1 MKALITAALDRS
13 SATLLFLLFLLIGGV
28 SAFVA
33 IPKESDPDVNIPY
46 MNVSLQLEG
55 ISPED
60 AERLLV
66 RPVEQELRSL
76 AGVKEMTSTASE
88 GRATVTLEFD
98 AGFDAKQALADVRE
112 KVDSA
117 RSKLPEEA
125 EEPEVQEI
133 NVALFP
139 VLAIGLSG
147 PVSEQ
152 SLVYTARR
160 LKDSIEGIGEVLEV
174 TIGGDRED
182 LLEIL
187 VDPQVLDSYGIDYAE
202 LFSLVSSNNRLVA
215 AGSLDT
221 GAGRMSIKVPGVIEN
236 IEDVM
241 SLPIKVVGNS
251 VVTFAD
257 VATIRR
263 TFKDPV
269 GFARLNGQPAVVLEV
284 SKRSGA
290 NIIETIDKIKAL
302 LEQAKPLLPE
312 GMQVSYV
319 MDDSKQIKEMLS
331 DLMNNVLT
339 AIVLVFILII
349 ATMGLRPALL
359 VGLSI
364 PGSFFTA
371 ILLYWV
377 LGYTMNMVVLFS
389 LILVS
394 GMLVDGAIVVSELAD
409 RYLSQGKTPREA
421 WAHAARRMAWPVV
434 SSTATTLMVFLPL
447 LFWPGIVGEF
457 MFYIPVT
464 VLLCLLASL
473 AMALVFMPVLGA
485 VTGGKT
491 QAPSGKT
498 TAGGLAF
505 RRLLN
510 RLLVRPG
517 LTLIGMLG
525 VIGVIYLAYDR
536 FNHGV
541 EFFPKVEP
549 QNAKVLVHA
558 RGDLSVYEKDVLVQS
573 VEKRLLGMPEFTGI
587 YARSMAFPDGRM
599 GEDVIGVLQFTFVD
613 WQDRRPWSLILP
625 ELLQRTEGL
634 QGVRLEFRQEEPGP
648 GEGKAFNLKV
658 SSLDPKQAEQWVE
671 GLRGTMEELGGFKD
685 IEDDRALPG
694 VEWRMKVDRESAAR
708 FGANVLSVGNAVQM
722 VTNGLKLSTYR
733 PEDATDEVDIRVRL
747 PDNWRS
753 LDQFGRLTLRS
764 AQGQVPMSNFVSL
777 EPAPKVGTLRRTDG
791 QRTITV
797 QADIADGH
805 RLDERLEALKQAI
818 GQPPEGIVLTLGGEE
833 EDQQQAANFLMTA
846 FGVAIFGMAMILVI
860 QFNSIYQTLL
870 VLSAIVLSTAGVL
883 LGLLVNSQSFGIVM
897 VGMGVIALAGIVVN
911 NNIILIDT
919 YNHLRQ
925 QGLNPAQAA
934 LESGCLRLRP
944 VLLTAITTVLGL
956 MPMVLGVNVNLIDA
970 SLGLGAPS
978 TQWWT
983 QMSSAIAGGLT
994 FATVLTLL
1002 VTPCMLVLGA
1012 RFEPQ
1017 PKPLDLAD
1025 ADLLDIPDEFNAAL
1039 REKRLEASQAGNGSA
1054 TH

>member
-1 MKALITAALDRS
+1 MKTLISAALDRS
-13 SATLLFLLFLLIGGV
+13 SATLLMLLFLLIGGIA
-28 SAFVA
+28 AFVA
-33 IPKESDPDVNIPY
+33 IPKESDPDVSIPY
-46 MNVSLQLEG
+46 IYVALTLEG

-112 KVDSA
+112 KVDTA
-117 RSKLPEEA
+117 RSKLPAEA
-125 EEPEVQEI
+125 DEPDVQEI
-133 NVALFP
+133 NVSLFP

-152 SLVYTARR
+152 ELVYTARR
-160 LKDSIEGIGEVLEV
+160 LRDSIEGIGDVLEV
-174 TIGGDRED
+174 KIGGDRED
-182 LLEIL
+182 LLEIV

-202 LFSLVSSNNRLVA
+202 LFALVSGNNRLVA

-241 SLPIKVVGNS
+241 SLPIKVRGNS

-290 NIIETIDKIKAL
+290 NIIETIEQIKAL
-302 LEQAKPLLPE
+302 MEQAKPLLPK
-312 GMQVSYV
+312 GVNVSYV
-319 MDDSKQIKEMLS
+319 KDDSKQIREMLS

-339 AIVLVFILII
+339 AIVLVLILII
-349 ATMGLRPALL
+349 ATMGVRPALL

-364 PGSFFTA
+364 PGSFFTG
-371 ILLYWV
+371 ILLIWM

-409 RYLSQGKTPREA
+409 RYLGQGQTPRTA
-421 WAHAARRMAWPVV
+421 WANAARRMAWPVI

-447 LFWPGIVGEF
+447 LFWPGVVGEF

-464 VLLCLLASL
+464 VILCLLASL

-485 VTGGKT
+485 VTGGKG
-491 QAPSGKT
+491 QPPSNHV
-498 TAGGLAF
+498 TAGGRAF
-505 RRLLN
+505 RRLLG
-510 RLLVRPG
+510 RLLARPG
-517 LTLIGMLG
+517 LTLVGMLG
-525 VIGVIYLAYDR
+525 VIALIYLAYGR

-549 QNAKVLVHA
+549 DSAQVLVHA
-558 RGDLSVYEKDVLVQS
+558 RGDLSVYEKDALVQS
-573 VEKRLLGMPEFTGI
+573 VEKRLLGMPELTGI
-587 YARSMAFPDGRM
+587 YARSLAFPEGRL
-599 GEDVIGVLQFTFVD
+599 GEDVIGVLQFNFVD
-613 WQDRRPWSLILP
+613 WQERRKWSLIL
-625 ELLQRTEGL
+625 EEMLQRTSNL
-634 QGVRLEFRQEEPGP
+634 PGVQLEFREEEHGP
-648 GEGKAFNLKV
+648 GEGKPFKLKI
-658 SSLDPKQAEQWVE
+658 SSHDPPQAEQWVE
-671 GLRGTMEELGGFKD
+671 ELRASMQKVGGFTD

-694 VEWRMKVDRESAAR
+694 IEWRMKVDREAAAR
-708 FGANVLSVGNAVQM
+708 FGADVLSVGNAVQM

-733 PEDATDEVDIRVRL
+733 PEDVTDEVDIRVRL
-747 PDNWRS
+747 PENWRS
-753 LDQFGRLTLRS
+753 LDQFGRLTLHS
-764 AQGQVPMSNFVSL
+764 TQGQVPLSNFVSL

-797 QADIADGH
+797 QANIAEGH
-805 RLDERLEALKQAI
+805 RLDERLQALMEAI
-818 GQPPEGIVLTLGGEE
+818 GTPPPGIVLKLGGEQ
-833 EDQQQAANFLMTA
+833 EDQQEAANFLMLA
-846 FGVAIFGMAMILVI
+846 FAVAVFGMAMILVI

-870 VLSAIVLSTAGVL
+870 VLTAIVLSTAGVL

-925 QGLNPAQAA
+925 QGLAPLQAA

-956 MPMVLGVNVNLIDA
+956 MPMVIGVNVDLIN
-970 SLGLGAPS
+970 STLGVGAPS

-994 FATVLTLL
+994 FATALTLL

-1012 RFEPQ
+1012 RFEPE
-1017 PKPLDLAD
+1017 PKPLDLSD
-1025 ADLLDIPDEFNAAL
+1025 ADLLDIPAELNAAL
-1039 REKRLEASQAGNGSA
+1039 REKQMAEGEGK
-1054 TH
+1054 